1 SQPRNEA
8 NLNKQHYD
16 AVVIGTGQ
24 GGKPL
29 AISLADSGRKT
40 AVIERG
46 PVGGSCVNYGCTPT
60 KTMVA
65 SARVA
70 YLARR
75 AADFGIAVGSV
86 SPDILQIRRRK
97 DRVVEDFRKG
107 SEKAID
113 ETEGLE
119 LIRGEASFTGPKE
132 IEIEGHSRRLTAETV
147 VINTG
152 ARPSIPPIEG
162 LDSVPYLDSTS
173 IMELSRLPDH
183 LLIIGG
189 GYIGLEFGQMF
200 RRFGSQVTIV
210 QSGRQLLTREDP
222 EVADEVRKILEEDGI
237 RVYLSSKAVRAERN
251 TSGEIKLTIE
261 NSKGIEPAFGSHL
274 LIATGRQPNSD
285 RVGLELAG
293 VETEDQGYIVVND
306 QLETSAEG
314 IYAIGDVKGGPAF
327 THISYD
333 DFRVLRSNLVEAGDA
348 SIKDR
353 LVAYTVFIDPQLGR
367 VGLTEAEARMEGKR
381 IKVATM
387 PMGRV
392 ARAIE
397 MGETRGFMQAI
408 VDADTGLILGATVL
422 GVEGGELMSVIQV
435 AMMATLPFTTLPDGI
450 FVHPTL
456 AESLNNL
463 FEGL

>member
-1 SQPRNEA
+1 
-8 NLNKQHYD
+8 
-16 AVVIGTGQ
+16 
-24 GGKPL
+24 
-29 AISLADSGRKT
+29 
-40 AVIERG
+40 
-46 PVGGSCVNYGCTPT
+46 
-60 KTMVA
+60 MVA

-285 RVGLELAG
+285 RLGLELAG

-408 VDADTGLILGATVL
+408 VDADTEQILGATVL

-435 AMMATLPFTTLPDGI
+435 AMMAKLPFTTLRDGI